1 MMSIKINNKDKQ
13 IKKNSSIHDLLDFL
27 NLEPNGLVLEVNLN
41 IIKKDKYDEFILKNK
56 DTVEIITFMGGG

>member
-1 MMSIKINNKDKQ
+1 MSIKINNKDKQ